1 MEIICS
7 NCQSKLRVPDV
18 KLPPGKS
25 FSLRCPKCETKI
37 HINGSRLKGAEAAGD
52 AVAQAPDEDLD
63 MLATS
68 ADLSRESFELAR
80 LGNRTALVCEPYTA
94 TRKKLTA
101 TLKSLDF
108 YVVAA
113 EDTRDALKRM
123 RYHRFDLLVVDESFD
138 TSQPEENGVLIF
150 VRNLEMAVRRHMFI
164 VMLTN
169 RFRSLNQLTA
179 LHRSVNLI
187 INHEHLNRLEEIL
200 ARSLEEEK
208 RFYDTFNESLKSLGK
223 A

>member
-37 HINGSRLKGAEAAGD
+37 HVNGNRLEGAEAAAD
-52 AVAQAPDEDLD
+52 DDVQMPDKDLD
-63 MLATS
+63 MLAIS

-80 LGNRTALVCEPYTA
+80 LGNQTALICEPYTA
-94 TRKKLTA
+94 ARKKLA
-101 TLKSLDF
+101 AVLKKLDF
-108 YVVAA
+108 YIVEA

-123 RYHRFDLLVVDESFD
+123 RYHLFDLLVVDESFD
-138 TSQPEENGVLIF
+138 TSESDENGVLIY
-150 VRNLEMAVRRHMFI
+150 VRSLEMAVRRRMFV
-164 VMLTN
+164 VMLSN
-169 RFRSLNQLTA
+169 RLRSLNQLTA
-179 LHRSVNLI
+179 LHKSVNLI
-187 INHEHLNRLEEIL
+187 INHRHLDRLEEIL
-200 ARSLEEEK
+200 SRSLVEE
-208 RFYDTFNESLKSLGK
+208 RHFYDVFNESLKGLRK